1 MYAQLFG
8 SLSIGSGGSA
18 WFGTRV
24 QNCLLSHVLSMTRK
38 CIMLSHYY
46 YWLEVVNNVSEVS
59 FAVFILLRVDGVL
72 LTTSLD
78 TDYIMRFNFNNNM
91 YNYQYTVISA
101 APSPFTPG
109 RFSIGNKQNH
119 HNTLLLQSSNVIRK
133 YYCRPPHDTS
143 LYDVLQVH
151 TNATLIDIQKNWRR
165 LSREYHPDKVAIR
178 RRKRQRSEKKQYP
191 PPPPPPMPDDGMIPT
206 PPPPPS
212 INQDE
217 DETERYV
224 KHKLEELT
232 HAYEILSNDDSR
244 LLYHKYGL
252 VGGAN
257 EAIQILTGKDVGEVR
272 NSADSEA
279 FARLSELMGYPAT
292 TATRVSSNHQN
303 DQSLHLVRTI
313 TERLRP
319 LVEGIS
325 QDLFVAEIIRECN
338 LIKKVGLGSQIIR
351 CIGRAYRIEGYR
363 VLRQMHHDKM
373 SGRNRGS
380 QHRHGRRNK
389 STHHEVADIL
399 TDTLREAK
407 HLSQAALSHGRLMM
421 TEQRIKRL
429 EEEAQKS
436 RKQREQRQRF
446 KKIKIRDESIRGE
459 KDDHFVSNIGSLSD
473 NNEDIESEYDTV
485 GFSDDEEEGD
495 ESDDHDDLE
504 FDLHHEQNKKI
515 HEALQQAQQI
525 EALWK
530 LHKMELSSTIRR
542 ACRLILE
549 PTSSTFCPPPI
560 PHSTYDQSRQSYDG
574 WVSSTGR
581 VVLMDVGRL
590 RAAAALVLF
599 GDILVQSSKEGT
611 SWRKK

>member
-1 MYAQLFG
+1 M
-8 SLSIGSGGSA
+8 
-18 WFGTRV
+18 
-24 QNCLLSHVLSMTRK
+24 
-38 CIMLSHYY
+38 
-46 YWLEVVNNVSEVS
+46 
-59 FAVFILLRVDGVL
+59 L
-72 LTTSLD
+72 LTTSLE
-78 TDYIMRFNFNNNM
+78 TDYITANLITIQ
-91 YNYQYTVISA
+91 YHYQYAVISA
-101 APSPFTPG
+101 APSPFNS

-178 RRKRQRSEKKQYP
+178 RRKRQRSEKKHHP
-191 PPPPPPMPDDGMIPT
+191 PPPPPPPISDEMI
-206 PPPPPS
+206 PPPPL
-212 INQDE
+212 IYEDE
-217 DETERYV
+217 DELESFA

-232 HAYEILSNDDSR
+232 HAYEVLSNDDSR

-257 EAIQILTGKDVGEVR
+257 EAIQILTGKVVGEVR
-272 NSADSEA
+272 NSADCEA
-279 FARLSELMGYPAT
+279 FARLSELMGYPT
-292 TATRVSSNHQN
+292 TTIGVSSNRQN
-303 DQSLHLVRTI
+303 DQSQLLVRTI

-319 LVEGIS
+319 LVEGTIS
-325 QDLFVAEIIRECN
+325 QDWFQADIIRECN
-338 LIKKVGLGSQIIR
+338 LLKKVGLGAQILR

-380 QHRHGRRNK
+380 QYRNGRRRK
-389 STHHEVADIL
+389 STQHEVADIL

-407 HLSQAALSHGRLMM
+407 QLSQAALSHGRLIR

-560 PHSTYDQSRQSYDG
+560 PHSTYDPSRQPYDG
-574 WVSSTGR
+574 WVGSTGR

-590 RAAAALVLF
+590 RAAAALVLT

>member
-1 MYAQLFG
+1 
-8 SLSIGSGGSA
+8 
-18 WFGTRV
+18 
-24 QNCLLSHVLSMTRK
+24 
-38 CIMLSHYY
+38 
-46 YWLEVVNNVSEVS
+46 
-59 FAVFILLRVDGVL
+59 
-72 LTTSLD
+72 
-78 TDYIMRFNFNNNM
+78 
-91 YNYQYTVISA
+91 VISA

-143 LYDVLQVH
+143 LYDVLQVD

-178 RRKRQRSEKKQYP
+178 RRKRQRSEKKHHP
-191 PPPPPPMPDDGMIPT
+191 PPPPPPPPPISDEMI
-206 PPPPPS
+206 PPPPL
-212 INQDE
+212 IDE
-217 DETERYV
+217 DEDELESFA

-232 HAYEILSNDDSR
+232 HAYEVLSNDDSR

-252 VGGAN
+252 VGANGIGGAN
-257 EAIQILTGKDVGEVR
+257 EAIQILTGKEVGEVR

-279 FARLSELMGYPAT
+279 FARLSELMGHPT
-292 TATRVSSNHQN
+292 TTTGISSNHQN
-303 DQSLHLVRTI
+303 DQTLRLVRTI

-319 LVEGIS
+319 LVEGTIS
-325 QDLFVAEIIRECN
+325 QDLYQADIIRECN
-338 LIKKVGLGSQIIR
+338 LIKKIGLGSQIIR
-351 CIGRAYRIEGYR
+351 CVGRAYRIEGYR
-363 VLRQMHHDKM
+363 VLRQMHHDKL

-380 QHRHGRRNK
+380 QYRNGRRRK
-389 STHHEVADIL
+389 STQHEVADIL

-407 HLSQAALSHGRLMM
+407 HLSQAALSQGRLIR

-429 EEEAQKS
+429 EEEAQKT
-436 RKQREQRQRF
+436 RQQREQRQRF
-446 KKIKIRDESIRGE
+446 QKIKSRDERI
-459 KDDHFVSNIGSLSD
+459 DDKNDDNFVSNIGSLSD
-473 NNEDIESEYDTV
+473 NNEDIESEYDNIS
-485 GFSDDEEEGD
+485 GFYDEEEEEGD
-495 ESDDHDDLE
+495 ESDDQDDLE

-515 HEALQQAQQI
+515 QEALQQAQQI

-560 PHSTYDQSRQSYDG
+560 PHSTYDPSRQPYDG
-574 WVSSTGR
+574 WVGSTGR
-581 VVLMDVGRL
+581 VVPIDVGRL
-590 RAAAALVLF
+590 RAAAALILL

>member
-1 MYAQLFG
+1 M
-8 SLSIGSGGSA
+8 
-18 WFGTRV
+18 
-24 QNCLLSHVLSMTRK
+24 
-38 CIMLSHYY
+38 
-46 YWLEVVNNVSEVS
+46 
-59 FAVFILLRVDGVL
+59 
-72 LTTSLD
+72 
-78 TDYIMRFNFNNNM
+78 
-91 YNYQYTVISA
+91 ISA

-133 YYCRPPHDTS
+133 HYCRPPHDTS

-151 TNATLIDIQKNWRR
+151 TNATLVDIQKNWRR

-178 RRKRQRSEKKQYP
+178 RRKRQRSEKKHHPP
-191 PPPPPPMPDDGMIPT
+191 PPPPPPMPDEMIP

-212 INQDE
+212 E
-217 DETERYV
+217 EETERYI
-224 KHKLEELT
+224 KQKLEELT
-232 HAYEILSNDDSR
+232 HAYEVLSNDNSR

-257 EAIQILTGKDVGEVR
+257 EAIKILTGKYVGEVS
-272 NSADSEA
+272 NGADCEA
-279 FARLSELMGYPAT
+279 FARLSVLMGHPT
-292 TATRVSSNHQN
+292 TTTGISSNHQN
-303 DQSLHLVRTI
+303 EQNQRLVRTI

-319 LVEGIS
+319 LVEGTIS
-325 QDLFVAEIIRECN
+325 QDLFQADIIRECN
-338 LIKKVGLGSQIIR
+338 LLKKIGLGSQIIR
-351 CIGRAYRIEGYR
+351 CVGRAYRIEGYR

-380 QHRHGRRNK
+380 QNRNGRRRK

-407 HLSQAALSHGRLMM
+407 HLSQAALSQGRLIR

-429 EEEAQKS
+429 QEEAQKS

-446 KKIKIRDESIRGE
+446 KKIKTRDESIHGE
-459 KDDHFVSNIGSLSD
+459 KDDNFVSNIGSLSGDEEED
-473 NNEDIESEYDTV
+473 NNDIESHYDNIG
-485 GFSDDEEEGD
+485 GFYEEEEEEDDD

-504 FDLHHEQNKKI
+504 FELQHEQNQKV

-549 PTSSTFCPPPI
+549 PISSAFCPPPI
-560 PHSTYDQSRQSYDG
+560 HHSAQDPSRQPYDG
-574 WVSSTGR
+574 WVGSTGL

-590 RAAAALVLF
+590 RAAAALVLK

>member
-1 MYAQLFG
+1 M
-8 SLSIGSGGSA
+8 
-18 WFGTRV
+18 
-24 QNCLLSHVLSMTRK
+24 
-38 CIMLSHYY
+38 
-46 YWLEVVNNVSEVS
+46 
-59 FAVFILLRVDGVL
+59 
-72 LTTSLD
+72 
-78 TDYIMRFNFNNNM
+78 
-91 YNYQYTVISA
+91 ISA
-101 APSPFTPG
+101 APSFTPG

-143 LYDVLQVH
+143 LYDVLQIQP
-151 TNATLIDIQKNWRR
+151 NSTLVDIQKNWRR

-178 RRKRQRSEKKQYP
+178 RRKRERSDKKHHP
-191 PPPPPPMPDDGMIPT
+191 PPPPPISDEIPS
-206 PPPPPS
+206 PPFPAS
-212 INQDE
+212 IDQDE

-232 HAYEILSNDDSR
+232 HAYEVLSNDDSR

-252 VGGAN
+252 LGANGIGGAN
-257 EAIQILTGKDVGEVR
+257 EAIQILTGKEVGEAR
-272 NSADSEA
+272 NSADCEA
-279 FARLSELMGYPAT
+279 FARLSELMGHPT
-292 TATRVSSNHQN
+292 TTTGISSNHQN
-303 DQSLHLVRTI
+303 DQTLRLVRTI

-319 LVEGIS
+319 LVEGTIS
-325 QDLFVAEIIRECN
+325 QDLFQTYIIRECN
-338 LIKKVGLGSQIIR
+338 LLKKIGLGAQILR

-373 SGRNRGS
+373 SGRNGS
-380 QHRHGRRNK
+380 QYRHRRRRK
-389 STHHEVADIL
+389 STQHEVADIL

-421 TEQRIKRL
+421 TEQRIKKL
-429 EEEAQKS
+429 EEEAQKT
-436 RKQREQRQRF
+436 RKRREQRERF
-446 KKIKIRDESIRGE
+446 KKIKTRDESIHDE
-459 KDDHFVSNIGSLSD
+459 KDDNFVSNIGSLSD
-473 NNEDIESEYDTV
+473 IESEYDNV

-560 PHSTYDQSRQSYDG
+560 PYSTDPSRQPYDG
-574 WVSSTGR
+574 WVGSTGR

-590 RAAAALVLF
+590 RAAAALVLTGKSVF
-599 GDILVQSSKEGT
+599 VLFYNVNSCVPCEVFEI
-611 SWRKK
+611 